1 MTTLDPYLL
10 SLEATCASTT
20 LPRSS
25 LYALIRRGMFPAPVK
40 VSARRVAWL
49 VSDIEIWRASLA
61 PTVRLAAESGSET

>member
-1 MTTLDPYLL
+1 MATLNHQLL

-25 LYALIRRGMFPAPVK
+25 LYAMIRRGEFPLPVR

-49 VSDIEIWRASLA
+49 VSDIEHWRASLVPVA
-61 PTVRLAAESGSET
+61 RSVEVSGSGT